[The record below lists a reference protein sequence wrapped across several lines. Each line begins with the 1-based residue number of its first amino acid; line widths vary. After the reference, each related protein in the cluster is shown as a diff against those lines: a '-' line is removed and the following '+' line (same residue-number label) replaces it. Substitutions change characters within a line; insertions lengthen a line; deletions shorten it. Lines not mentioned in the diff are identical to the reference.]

1 MLSEDLLNY
10 PVDIQLQYE
19 IYLYDLIR
27 NLKRKYFPQH
37 IQKVVDDFINK
48 LFIEVDKIIKII
60 NYTIIIDPISLLIPQ
75 HKILIIQN

>member
-10 PVDIQLQYE
+10 PVEIQIQYE

-27 NLKRKYFPQH
+27 KLTRKHFPQH
-37 IQKVVDDFINK
+37 LQKVIDDFINK
-48 LFIEVDKIIKII
+48 LYIEVDKIIKII
-60 NYTIIIDPISLLIPQ
+60 NYTIITDPISLLIPQ